1 MQLKEPIDAVMDYY
15 DYDPNTDP
23 ASCYDYYQNEHSDE
37 YMHMAD
43 SNDKDNYIDFN
54 KGTITVDGKT
64 YSEEDMQLLHGDNH
78 IYLLV
83 EGQQILIEWLDYWI
97 GKPYIY

>member
-15 DYDPNTDP
+15 DWDPNTDP
-23 ASCYDYYQNEHSDE
+23 ASCYDYYQSEHSDE

-64 YSEEDMQLLHGDNH
+64 YSEEDMQLLHENNH
-78 IYLLV
+78 IYLIV
-83 EGQQILIEWLDYWI
+83 EEQKILIKWLDDCI
-97 GKPYIY
+97 GVPYIY

>member
-15 DYDPNTDP
+15 DWDPNTDP
-23 ASCYDYYQNEHSDE
+23 ASCYDYYQSEHSDE

-64 YSEEDMQLLHGDNH
+64 YSEEDMQLLHENNH
-78 IYLLV
+78 IYLIV
-83 EGQQILIEWLDYWI
+83 EEQKILIKWLDDYI
-97 GKPYIY
+97 GVPYI